1 MIKTDFQKF
10 AASKGINSLKLYDY
24 NKFINGYISPTI
36 IEERQ
41 MHVTQMDVFSKLIQ
55 ERQIFLGTGIDA
67 DVANIINAQL
77 LYLDSV
83 GTDDDI
89 TILVNTPGGSV
100 IDGLSIYDTMN
111 YIASD
116 VSTITVGMAASM
128 GSIIA
133 SSGAKG
139 KRFILPHSRF
149 LLHQPLGGCKGQAS
163 DIEIEYKEIQYMK
176 EELYKILA
184 ENTGQSFDKIY
195 KDADRD
201 FWLTADESVNYGLV
215 DSIIKKRT

>member
-133 SSGAKG
+133 SSGTKG

-201 FWLTADESVNYGLV
+201 FWLTADESANYGLV

>member
-24 NKFINGYISPTI
+24 NKFINGYVSPTI

-133 SSGAKG
+133 SSGTKG

>member
-10 AASKGINSLKLYDY
+10 AASNGINSLKLYDY
-24 NKFINGYISPTI
+24 NKFINGYVSPTI

-133 SSGAKG
+133 SSGTKG

-149 LLHQPLGGCKGQAS
+149 LLHQPLGGCNGQAS

-176 EELYKILA
+176 EELYKILV

>member
-111 YIASD
+111 YIAS
-116 VSTITVGMAASM
+116 VPT
-128 GSIIA
+128 
-133 SSGAKG
+133 
-139 KRFILPHSRF
+139 LSR
-149 LLHQPLGGCKGQAS
+149 
-163 DIEIEYKEIQYMK
+163 
-176 EELYKILA
+176 
-184 ENTGQSFDKIY
+184 
-195 KDADRD
+195 
-201 FWLTADESVNYGLV
+201 
-215 DSIIKKRT
+215 

>member
-10 AASKGINSLKLYDY
+10 AASNGINSLKLYDY
-24 NKFINGYISPTI
+24 NKFINGYVSPTI

-133 SSGAKG
+133 SSGTKG

>member
-10 AASKGINSLKLYDY
+10 ATSKGINSLTLHDY

-111 YIASD
+111 YIVSD

-133 SSGAKG
+133 SSGTKG

-184 ENTGQSFDKIY
+184 ENTEQSFDKIY

-215 DSIIKKRT
+215 DSIIKKRK

>member
-1 MIKTDFQKF
+1 M
-10 AASKGINSLKLYDY
+10 YDY
-24 NKFINGYISPTI
+24 NKFINGYVSPTI

-133 SSGAKG
+133 SSGTKG

-215 DSIIKKRT
+215 DSIITKKS

>member
-24 NKFINGYISPTI
+24 NKFINGYVSPTI

-133 SSGAKG
+133 SSGTKG

-149 LLHQPLGGCKGQAS
+149 LLHHALGGCNGQAS

>member
-1 MIKTDFQKF
+1 MMNNDFIKF
-10 AASKGINSLKLYDY
+10 AMSKGIGSHKISDY
-24 NKFINGYISPTI
+24 EKSVGNYINPSI
-36 IEERQ
+36 IEEREL
-41 MHVTQMDVFSKLIQ
+41 HVTQMDVFSKLIQ
-55 ERQIFLGTGIDA
+55 ERQIFLGTEIYP

-83 GTDDDI
+83 SDDDI

-100 IDGLSIYDTMN
+100 MDGLSIYDTMN
-111 YIASD
+111 YINSD

-133 SSGAKG
+133 SSGTKG

-163 DIEIEYKEIQYMK
+163 DIEIEYKEIQKMK
-176 EELYKILA
+176 DELYKILS
-184 ENTGQSFDKIY
+184 ENTGQEYDKIY

-201 FWLTADESVNYGLV
+201 FWLTADESVEYGLV
-215 DSIIKKRT
+215 DEKIIKRKE

>member
-1 MIKTDFQKF
+1 MVRFT
-10 AASKGINSLKLYDY
+10 
-24 NKFINGYISPTI
+24 NK
-36 IEERQ
+36 
-41 MHVTQMDVFSKLIQ
+41 
-55 ERQIFLGTGIDA
+55 
-67 DVANIINAQL
+67 VAK
-77 LYLDSV
+77 D
-83 GTDDDI
+83 TF
-89 TILVNTPGGSV
+89 
-100 IDGLSIYDTMN
+100 DGLSIYDTMN

-133 SSGAKG
+133 SSGTKG

-149 LLHQPLGGCKGQAS
+149 LLHQPLGGCNGQAS

-176 EELYKILA
+176 EELYKILV